1 MKLLVVE
8 DSQQDLTVCRDSAA
22 RYSIEKNREIELVE
36 SQTLADALGL
46 VDNSLDGAIIDLKLD
61 RAGNEGNEVAERIV
75 NLQYRIP
82 IAIMTGTPAAA
93 DLDLAYIGVYKKGE
107 TTYAQLFD
115 RFWSIQDTGLT
126 RIMGGRGEIEKTLNQ
141 VFLKNLIPRIETW
154 ITYGEVDSQRTER
167 ALLRYTLNHL
177 LQLLGN
183 DEEETFREEV
193 YISPPLIEGLRTGS
207 IVRKKSNQVFHVVL
221 SPACDLVVRKNGEFK
236 TDRLLLAEIDGEEI
250 LADIKGI
257 QKTKNKKELKKIE
270 ACEHHRSES
279 ECFKTILGYQEER
292 IERSVNGLLR
302 NSHDFFHHTLPKT
315 DFFPGGFLN
324 FRKLTTWT
332 KAEFDA
338 AFDPPEIQ
346 ISSPFIKD
354 IIARFSSYYARQG
367 QPNIDFTDVARQIL
381 APVER

>member
-22 RYSIEKNREIELVE
+22 RYAIEKNCEIEIVE
-36 SQTLADALGL
+36 SQTLAEAVKR
-46 VDNSLDGAIIDLKLD
+46 VDNSFDGAIIDLRLD
-61 RAGNEGNEVAERIV
+61 HTANEGNEVAEQIV

-82 IAIMTGTPAAA
+82 IAIMTGTPADA
-93 DLDLAYIGVYKKGE
+93 DVDMAYIGVYKKGE
-107 TTYAQLFD
+107 TEYSELFD

-154 ITYGEVDSQRTER
+154 IAYGKVDSQRTER
-167 ALLRYTLNHL
+167 ALLRYALNHL

-183 DEEETFREEV
+183 DEEENFREEM

-207 IVRKKSNQVFHVVL
+207 IVRKKSNQAFYVVL
-221 SPACDLVVRKNGEFK
+221 SPACDLVVRKNGKFN

-250 LADIKGI
+250 LAEIKGI
-257 QKTKNKKELKKIE
+257 LKTRNKKELKKIE
-270 ACEHHRSES
+270 ACEHHQAES

-292 IERSVNGLLR
+292 IERSVSGLLR

-332 KAEFDA
+332 KGEFDA
-338 AFDPPEIQ
+338 TFDPPEIQ

-367 QPNIDFTDVARQIL
+367 QPNIDFTEVVRQIL
-381 APVER
+381 VPVEG